1 MENFDEF
8 LERLASPTAAPGGGA
23 ASAAVSVI
31 AASINAMVSGIT
43 MEKKSY
49 SAFREMMSEIKNRS
63 ESAAKD
69 LRKLMKDDETAFNL
83 IVSAWKMPK
92 GTPDQIQERNKKMNE
107 AIRQAVAVPWKIA
120 QKSMVILQDSLLI
133 SRHGLKSA
141 ITDSMCSAEFSASAI
156 RGVLQNVAINIKD
169 ADADFR
175 ESESIKMRLFL
186 EDTENLYRS
195 VKKTVNE
202 KMGMD

>member
-1 MENFDEF
+1 MEGFDEF
-8 LERLASPTAAPGGGA
+8 LERLASPTPAPGGGA

-49 SAFREMMSEIKNRS
+49 SAYRDMMIEIKKRS
-63 ESAAKD
+63 ESATAD
-69 LRKLMKDDETAFNL
+69 LRALMKEDEAAFNL
-83 IVSAWKMPK
+83 IVGAWKMPK
-92 GTPDQIQERNKKMNE
+92 ATGEQIEARNSKMQE

-120 QKSMVILQDSLLI
+120 QKSMSILQDSLLI
-133 SRHGLKSA
+133 SRFGLKSA
-141 ITDSMCSAEFSASAI
+141 ITDSMCSAEFAASAI

-169 ADADFR
+169 ADAEFR

-186 EDTENLYRS
+186 EDTENIYRE
-195 VKKTVNE
+195 VRKTVQE
-202 KMGMD
+202 KMGKE